1 MITLIERAAQSDPRL
16 DRNQHTTPW
25 DFLSYIALPASQAAD
40 LSNLDTAFVL
50 IDLTRNPDYVKE
62 PYALMSART
71 DLCGGYQATYAD
83 LVKER
88 GALLLH
94 TRGSV

>member
-16 DRNQHTTPW
+16 NRNQHTTPW
-25 DFLSYIALPASQAAD
+25 DFLSYIALQESQPAD

-50 IDLTRNPDYVKE
+50 IDGAKNPGYVKD
-62 PYALMSART
+62 PYALMSARA